1 MTVRWLDD
9 DKQAT
14 WRAFLAATRLLMD
27 RLDRELQ
34 AGAGLPHSYYE
45 ILVRLSEAPGRAMRM
60 SDLAERC
67 DSSRSRLSHAVSR
80 LEEQGWVRRE
90 TVESD
95 RRGAVA
101 ALTEAG
107 LAALEAAAPVHVE
120 GVRRHVFDRLT
131 PDQIRAL
138 GEISRTLHDHLEA
151 ATPAG

>member
-1 MTVRWLDD
+1 MAWLD
-9 DKQAT
+9 K
-14 WRAFLAATRLLMD
+14 RGENYRLVFQFDGQTL
-27 RLDRELQ
+27 RFEF
-34 AGAGLPHSYYE
+34 
-45 ILVRLSEAPGRAMRM
+45 
-60 SDLAERC
+60 C
-67 DSSRSRLSHAVSR
+67 VSR

-120 GVRRHVFDRLT
+120 GVRRHVFDQLT